1 MAYESLNAE
10 KALIWRIIHRDNL
23 PWVLDNGLHCG
34 NSQAKSQ
41 DWVEIGNAE
50 LIGKRAAR
58 PVPTALGG
66 QLGDYIPFYF
76 TPFSP
81 MLYNI
86 LTAQGDVHPRQN
98 EEIVIL
104 VSSLHRLSEQGFP
117 FVFTDRHA
125 YLSSAQFFNDL
136 TDLDKIPWPLLQ
148 KRDFRRNPENT
159 EPFER
164 YQAEALVYQHLPVH
178 ALLGIVCFTEDWES
192 QIEQALRE
200 RNLDLPVH
208 TRREWYFS

>member
-1 MAYESLNAE
+1 
-10 KALIWRIIHRDNL
+10 
-23 PWVLDNGLHCG
+23 
-34 NSQAKSQ
+34 
-41 DWVEIGNAE
+41 
-50 LIGKRAAR
+50 
-58 PVPTALGG
+58 
-66 QLGDYIPFYF
+66 
-76 TPFSP
+76 
-81 MLYNI
+81 
-86 LTAQGDVHPRQN
+86 VHPRQN

-178 ALLGIVCFTEDWES
+178 ALLGIVCFTEYWES